1 MYVVLTSK
9 VNEYDATP
17 ERGLTVLK
25 TFDYYFYDRC
35 TTAFSIAH
43 VDVDGARVRIAEIG
57 EGGTVNSIPVKFF
70 EAFDSLEEAE
80 AELQQLTLSPLMR
93 IRLEERAAA

>member
-17 ERGLTVLK
+17 DQGLTVIK
-25 TFDYYFYDRC
+25 IFDYYFYDRC
-35 TTAFSIAH
+35 TTAFSIAR
-43 VDVDGARVRIAEIG
+43 VDADNARVRIAEVG
-57 EGGTVNSIPVKFF
+57 EKGAINSIPVKFF
-70 EAFDSLEEAE
+70 EAFDSIAEAE
-80 AELQQLTLSPLMR
+80 SELQQLTTSPLMR